1 MTFHHLNRFKAH
13 AQTALA
19 PNERLLAWHFAYEI
33 RTKPNYFSESLRRLS
48 ETLELDPR
56 TIRRAMARLVDLGL
70 FERIDR
76 TGTYA
81 PIYRLS
87 VQCPEGCELLSD
99 HYTKQELETLE
110 TLGGTNTPTLTRN
123 QTPPY
128 IEIEREDEFSS
139 VSGIEQGSA
148 ELGYLLKA
156 LEKIKTLDQAQLTLK
171 GLIEL
176 NPRAVAETALEITK
190 KLDSPKRKQAY
201 LEKVV
206 SNTPEAL
213 LAGLN
218 EQQATLDG
226 SARLQGS
233 PRQTAPLEMLEGLEP
248 EQTWE
253 RIQTFANEI
262 LPNYAPTYLARN
274 YLEKKAL
281 KGELTDLEINLSSM
295 LEQVITSKAFPFM
308 KPEVAKPNDGS
319 IYFDLDKDGKLEVF
333 GWLQGWLQNVD
344 FLYTAEELASK
355 KELRET
361 LAVARIEWEA
371 NNPEQ
376 EFSMSAFSMLE
387 SVRTAWATFPDISED
402 EKTKRFLKHF
412 RSALR
417 EFAKDFLSRNES
429 AHNFRT
435 WLAENYSLEDDFKS
449 WLQHFPERE
458 TGSHSKNYKKAF
470 HAYLTAVRSV
480 DQSDLRIFASNY
492 WNKLERDKVELSFAK
507 LPQNWLA
514 EIVGVSSRDAVRANY

>member
-1 MTFHHLNRFKAH
+1 
-13 AQTALA
+13 
-19 PNERLLAWHFAYEI
+19 
-33 RTKPNYFSESLRRLS
+33 
-48 ETLELDPR
+48 
-56 TIRRAMARLVDLGL
+56 
-70 FERIDR
+70 
-76 TGTYA
+76 
-81 PIYRLS
+81 
-87 VQCPEGCELLSD
+87 
-99 HYTKQELETLE
+99 
-110 TLGGTNTPTLTRN
+110 
-123 QTPPY
+123 
-128 IEIEREDEFSS
+128 
-139 VSGIEQGSA
+139 
-148 ELGYLLKA
+148 
-156 LEKIKTLDQAQLTLK
+156 
-171 GLIEL
+171 
-176 NPRAVAETALEITK
+176 
-190 KLDSPKRKQAY
+190 
-201 LEKVV
+201 
-206 SNTPEAL
+206 
-213 LAGLN
+213 
-218 EQQATLDG
+218 
-226 SARLQGS
+226 
-233 PRQTAPLEMLEGLEP
+233 
-248 EQTWE
+248 
-253 RIQTFANEI
+253 
-262 LPNYAPTYLARN
+262 
-274 YLEKKAL
+274 
-281 KGELTDLEINLSSM
+281 M
-295 LEQVITSKAFPFM
+295 LEQVIISKAFPFM

-333 GWLQGWLQNVD
+333 GWLQGWLQDVD

-417 EFAKDFLSRNES
+417 EFSKDFLSRNES

-435 WLAENYSLEDDFKS
+435 WLAENYSLEDDFKT

-480 DQSDLRIFASNY
+480 AQSDLRIFASNY

-514 EIVGVSSRDAVRANY
+514 EIVGVSSKDAVRANY